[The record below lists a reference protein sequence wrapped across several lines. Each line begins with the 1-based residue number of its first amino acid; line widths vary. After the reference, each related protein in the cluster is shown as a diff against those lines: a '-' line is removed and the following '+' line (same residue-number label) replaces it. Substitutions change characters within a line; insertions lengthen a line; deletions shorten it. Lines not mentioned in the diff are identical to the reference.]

1 MVQPADGNGE
11 LVADFPPHRP
21 LLGKLDVVGIRR
33 GPPADE
39 TRLRGHKP
47 QMVAIAFAHRFADDG
62 DGLFARIGLQ

>member
-11 LVADFPPHRP
+11 LVADLAPHRP

-33 GPPADE
+33 APSADE

-47 QMVAIAFAHRFADDG
+47 QMIAIAFAYRFADGEDPVAG
-62 DGLFARIGLQ
+62 ALRF